1 MLSIEMVQ
9 SHIDGVQ
16 EGKCLNIIAFPL
28 NLRCLTYIMMF
39 NLYPMKKMTTISN
52 ARAIF
57 LMELRENTDI
67 DISAHA
73 YSIIANETRTTSR
86 AKLIL
91 PSLLMWL
98 FQAKGVEIPQDI
110 SLMPTLPGIN
120 ALTIS
125 RIKVH
130 LSGDEDEGD
139 QTQGEPI
146 DTETKAERQP
156 LSSRS
161 HGKRNRASS
170 SSAVPPNA
178 FQIILERI
186 DGLRDVQN
194 EQSDRLIAIQ

>member
-1 MLSIEMVQ
+1 MEDIDDVLGFKDLEHDFMHFKDRMISIEMVQ
-9 SHIDGVQ
+9 SHIDGVR
-16 EGKCLNIIAFPL
+16 EGKCLNMTAFPPDL
-28 NLRCLTYIMMF
+28 QCLTYIIMF

-57 LMELRENTDI
+57 LMELQENTYI

-91 PSLLMWL
+91 PSLLMQL

-110 SLMPTLPGIN
+110 SLMPTLLGIN

-130 LSGDEDEGD
+130 LSGDEKEGD
-139 QTQGEPI
+139 QTQEEPM
-146 DTETKAERQP
+146 DTETKAEGQP

-170 SSAVPPNA
+170 SSTVPPDA
-178 FQIILERI
+178 F
-186 DGLRDVQN
+186 
-194 EQSDRLIAIQ
+194 